1 MNSRSGSTLVR
12 KKVQREVNKNYETA
26 CGPKRFATLSNEE
39 MDNILEEKNSVKT
52 KQTTTGQWQ
61 HLKVG
66 LSHRVFKIHA
76 DGSNNK
82 M

>member
-26 CGPKRFATLSNEE
+26 RESKRFATLSNEE